1 MDYELMTSVIKY
13 YETTPA
19 KDEMQQEQRAEMKE
33 KVSLHKYTIGQST
46 DGES

>member
-1 MDYELMTSVIKY
+1 MTSVIKY

-33 KVSLHKYTIGQST
+33 KVSLHKYMTGRDT

>member
-1 MDYELMTSVIKY
+1 MTSVIKY

-19 KDEMQQEQRAEMKE
+19 RDEMQQEQRGEMKE
-33 KVSLHKYTIGQST
+33 KVSQLKCMTGRDT